1 MATVFKRAGR
11 AKYYGKFQHEG
22 KTYRF
27 ATGATTKV
35 AATAELHRKM
45 AEVTGARSA
54 IVMLTEALEKVRLIT
69 DKDDIDESRSL
80 LFNGLLDAI
89 ARSDETTRNVTRS
102 EMANVLLQGAGAT
115 LLLADAW
122 DAWINAP
129 KKGTPGEKTLYGY
142 TGRWNRYAEWMGRAH
157 PQVKYLHEV
166 TPAIAEEY
174 AADIWQGG
182 VSNSTYNSHI
192 QFIRSLF
199 KTLEIR
205 AGLTHNVWDRIPNKE
220 KRAESKRNLTPDELQ
235 IVCTKATG
243 QMRHWLAIGIYT
255 GMRLGDVV
263 TLKWEEIDFEERY
276 IRRVPMKTRR
286 KGKAVSFPLHP
297 VLETMLLQLK
307 GKKKCTGYV
316 FPETAARYDKDR
328 AAISKEIQAFFS
340 KTCGLETHEHDPSI
354 HRKNAIVRVGFHS
367 LRHSF
372 VSLCAANNVPQV
384 AIMELVGHG
393 SPAMTALYSHAGKEL
408 KENAIAGL
416 PEMAFSASTPDSG
429 SAMSFEAGGADSGE

>member
-11 AKYYGKFQHEG
+11 SSYYAKFQHDG

-27 ATGATTKV
+27 ATGKTTKA

-54 IVMLTEALEKVRLIT
+54 VVMLTEALERVKEIT
-69 DKDDIDESRSL
+69 DQGDIEECRGL
-80 LFNGLLDAI
+80 LFNGLLDVV
-89 ARSDETTRNVTRS
+89 ARSDESARNGLRAD
-102 EMANVLLQGAGAT
+102 MANELLQGTGAT
-115 LLLADAW
+115 LLLTDAW
-122 DAWINAP
+122 DAWLNAP

-142 TGRWNRYAEWMGRAH
+142 TGRWKRYMQWMGEAH
-157 PQVKYLHEV
+157 PEVKYLHEV
-166 TPAIAEEY
+166 TPVIAEEY
-174 AADIWQGG
+174 AADVWQGG

-192 QFIRSLF
+192 KFVRSLF
-199 KTLEIR
+199 KTLEVR
-205 AGLTHNVWDRIPNKE
+205 AGLAHNVWDRIPNKD
-220 KRAESKRNLTPDELQ
+220 KRAESKRNLTPKELKV
-235 IVCTKATG
+235 VCERATG
-243 QMRHWLAIGIYT
+243 EMRYWLAIGIYT

-263 TLKWEEIDFEERY
+263 TLKWEEIDFKERY

-286 KGKAVSFPLHP
+286 KGKVVSFPLHP
-297 VLETMLLQLK
+297 VLEAMLLELK
-307 GKKKCTGYV
+307 GGKKRGGYV
-316 FPETAARYDKDR
+316 FPKTAARYLKDR

-340 KTCGLETHEHDPSI
+340 DTCRIKTHERDPSI
-354 HRKNAIVRVGFHS
+354 QRKNAIVRVGFHS

-416 PEMAFSASTPDSG
+416 PEMTFSSRN
-429 SAMSFEAGGADSGE
+429 